1 MILNP
6 VGFLPLPPPKRL
18 AMSGE
23 IFGLRELVGKVIG
36 IWWIVDRN
44 TVTHLELHRISL
56 KTKTYPA

>member
-1 MILNP
+1 
-6 VGFLPLPPPKRL
+6 
-18 AMSGE
+18 MSGE